1 MLRSGLCH
9 YSDVYKLVSA
19 IIKIPNTATKEANN
33 RKNIIIKNCPV
44 FTNCISDLNNTQID
58 NAKDIDMVT
67 IILKRGILWHCY
79 RDEPFLDNGAI
90 IGFPTDNKLKTKIAG
105 GTENN
110 GTKNVKIRA
119 PLKNL
124 NNFSITIKMPSFNI
138 YFVIDNPIVSQ
149 EATLTITE
157 TKLYVPDVTLS
168 IQDNAKLLWQL
179 KPGFKRTINWNRYEL
194 KLTDSDEKNI

>member
-19 IIKIPNTATKEANN
+19 TIKIPNTATKEANN

-44 FTNCISDLNNTQID
+44 FTNCITDLNNTQID
-58 NAKDIDMVT
+58 NAEDIDIVS

-79 RDEPFLDNGAI
+79 RDEPFLDNDALI
-90 IGFPTDNKLKTKIAG
+90 DFPTDNKLKTKIAG

-110 GTKNVKIRA
+110 GTKNVKIRV

-124 NNFSITIKMPSFNI
+124 INFSITIEMPSINCEIHLILTCFN
-138 YFVIDNPIVSQ
+138 
-149 EATLTITE
+149 
-157 TKLYVPDVTLS
+157 
-168 IQDNAKLLWQL
+168 
-179 KPGFKRTINWNRYEL
+179 R
-194 KLTDSDEKNI
+194 

>member
-1 MLRSGLCH
+1 M
-9 YSDVYKLVSA
+9 
-19 IIKIPNTATKEANN
+19 
-33 RKNIIIKNCPV
+33 
-44 FTNCISDLNNTQID
+44 
-58 NAKDIDMVT
+58 T

-124 NNFSITIKMPSFNI
+124 NNFSITIEMPSFNCEI
-138 YFVIDNPIVSQ
+138 NLILTCFNRYFVIDNPIVSQ
-149 EATLTITE
+149 EPTRTITE
-157 TKLYVPDVTLS
+157 TKLYVPDLTLS
-168 IQDNAKLLWQL
+168 IQDNTKLLWQL

-194 KLTDSDEKNI
+194 KLTDSD